1 MNTIIKNN
9 VHQYLGLTD
18 LILHNFYLCET
29 KDTSYHRGEGK
40 NVIIF
45 IGGNIGDINR
55 VHYFYENE
63 KVITHSDINHLLNNF
78 RIKENVTEKCKLI
91 CEL

>member
-1 MNTIIKNN
+1 MEVIIKNN
-9 VHQYLGLTD
+9 VHKYLGLKD
-18 LILHNFYLCET
+18 LILHNFYLGET
-29 KDTSYHRGEGK
+29 KDILYHRERGK

-45 IGGNIGDINR
+45 IGGNGDSNR

-63 KVITHSDINHLLNNF
+63 KVITHSDINYLLNNF
-78 RIKENVTEKCKLI
+78 IIRENVTEKCKLI